1 MKKTAVCLGLLLL
14 SGCGAAEIPQEEG
27 KLTIVTSFY
36 PIYLLAQEAA
46 QDAEGIAL
54 YNMAQ
59 PQTGCLHDY
68 EMTIADRR
76 LLEQADILLINGGG
90 MESFL
95 EEAMAQY
102 PDLEIVDT
110 SAGISLLEET
120 AQHHHEEESPEEHA
134 AHEHDHAHAHA
145 EGNPHIWLSPARAAL
160 QVEHIA
166 AAFSEADAAESE
178 IFAANAAAFRLEAEA
193 LLAEAE
199 GLSPAAGQFAAIFHE
214 GFAYLTELFYMEPAV
229 EIFADEYQEPS
240 AKELAEAAEEAKR
253 HEIHYFLA
261 AEDTGAKYGAILAA
275 EAGEACI
282 RLDPLTT
289 ELEGNP
295 SYKERMQRNIEAIG
309 AYGREA
315 AQ

>member
-14 SGCGAAEIPQEEG
+14 GGCGTAEMPQEEE
-27 KLTIVTSFY
+27 KLTVVTSFY

-46 QDAEGIAL
+46 RDAEGIAL

-68 EMTIADRR
+68 EMTIADRK
-76 LLEQADILLINGGG
+76 LLERADILLINGGG

-110 SAGISLLEET
+110 SAGIPLLEET
-120 AQHHHEEESPEEHA
+120 EHHHHEEESPAEHA
-134 AHEHDHAHAHA
+134 AHDHEHA

-166 AAFSEADAAESE
+166 AALSEADAAESAL
-178 IFAANAAAFRLEAEA
+178 FAANAAAFRLETEK
-193 LLAEAE
+193 LLADTE
-199 GLSPAAGQFAAIFHE
+199 GLAPAAGQFAAIFHE
-214 GFAYLTELFYMEPAV
+214 GFGYLTELFHLEPAV
-229 EIFADEYQEPS
+229 GIFADEYQEPS

-253 HEIHYFLA
+253 HEIRYFLA
-261 AEDTGAKYGAILAA
+261 AADTGAKYGAILAA
-275 EAGEACI
+275 ENGEACI

-289 ELEGNP
+289 EAEGGP
-295 SYKERMQRNIEAIG
+295 SYIERMQRNIEAIG

-315 AQ
+315 AK

>member
-14 SGCGAAEIPQEEG
+14 GGCGTAEIPTED
-27 KLTIVTSFY
+27 KLTVVTSFT

-76 LLEQADILLINGGG
+76 LLERADIFIINGGG

-120 AQHHHEEESPEEHA
+120 EHHHHEEESPEEHA
-134 AHEHDHAHAHA
+134 AHEHDHA
-145 EGNPHIWLSPARAAL
+145 EGNPHIWLSPERAAM
-160 QVEHIA
+160 QVETIA
-166 AAFSEADAAESE
+166 EALSRADAAERAL
-178 IFAANAAAFRLEAEA
+178 FAANAAEFRLETEG
-193 LLAEAE
+193 LLADAAAIGIEE
-199 GLSPAAGQFAAIFHE
+199 GAFAAIFHE
-214 GFAYLTELFYMEPAV
+214 GFAYLTELFGMEPAV
-229 EIFADEYQEPS
+229 EIFADEYEEPS
-240 AKELAEAAEEAKR
+240 AKELAQAAEEAER
-253 HEIHYFLA
+253 HEIRFFLA
-261 AEDTGAKYGAILAA
+261 AADIGAKYGAVLAA
-275 EAGEACI
+275 ESGEQCI

-295 SYKERMQRNIEAIG
+295 SYIERMKRNIESIG

-315 AQ
+315 AE